1 VPGAEADPER
11 APDDR
16 CFLFLHLMK
25 TGGTTLLAHLEENF
39 PPGTMYPD
47 PRTDPLATYDGL
59 EYGSLD
65 RLRTVGMARRDR
77 VRAYAGHFPHLA
89 VDIVRPDVTITLLRE
104 PVERAVSLLRQV
116 QASEAAPGR
125 EPRSLEAI
133 YEQDPSRW
141 MLVQDYQVRQFALT
155 ADELAAQGALIDA
168 HFPDAERPA
177 ADVAHFVYLA
187 LDDARLERAVAA
199 LESVEVVGLQ
209 SDFDG
214 LLDQLWRRYRWRLPA
229 WHRRRV
235 ASGAAPAPEALLRRV
250 AQDNAY
256 DVEFHA
262 RAVELVRRRSA
273 SAP

>member
-1 VPGAEADPER
+1 
-11 APDDR
+11 
-16 CFLFLHLMK
+16 MK

-59 EYGSLD
+59 EYGSLE
-65 RLRTVGMARRDR
+65 RLRTVGMAQRDR
-77 VRAYAGHFPHLA
+77 VRAYAGHLPHLA
-89 VDIVRPDVTITLLRE
+89 VDVVRPDVTITLLRE

-116 QASEAAPGR
+116 QASDAEQGR

-133 YEQDPSRW
+133 YEEDPSRW

-155 ADELAAQGALIDA
+155 ADELAERGALIDA
-168 HFPDAERPA
+168 HFPGAERPA
-177 ADVAHFVYLA
+177 ADIAHFVYLA
-187 LDDARLERAVAA
+187 VDDARLERAVAA
-199 LESVEVVGLQ
+199 LGSVDVVGLQ
-209 SDFDG
+209 SDFDRF
-214 LLDQLWRRYRWRLPA
+214 LEELSHRYRWRLPS

-235 ASGAAPAPEALLRRV
+235 ASAGEGVPEALRRRI
-250 AQDNAY
+250 AEDNAY

-262 RAVELVRRRSA
+262 RAVDLVRRRGA

>member
-1 VPGAEADPER
+1 MAGAER
-11 APDDR
+11 APEDR

-59 EYGSLD
+59 EYGSLE
-65 RLRTVGMARRDR
+65 RLRTVGMAGRDH
-77 VRAYAGHFPHLA
+77 VRAYTGHFPHLA

-116 QASEAAPGR
+116 QAADAEQGG
-125 EPRSLEAI
+125 EPRPLEAI

-141 MLVQDYQVRQFALT
+141 MMIQDYQVRQFALT
-155 ADELAAQGALIDA
+155 ADELAERGALIDGY
-168 HFPDAERPA
+168 FPGGERPA
-177 ADVAHFVYLA
+177 ADVAHFVFLPV
-187 LDDARLERAVAA
+187 DDRRLQRAVAA

-209 SDFDG
+209 SDFDAF
-214 LLDQLWRRYRWRLPA
+214 LDQLWRRYRWRLPA

-235 ASGAAPAPEALLRRV
+235 ASAGAPVPEALRRRI
-250 AQDNAY
+250 AEDNAH